1 MTNDPVQRVLSRLA
15 SSGGTVKQEGAGWV
29 ACCPAH
35 DDARPSLAIGR
46 GRNGDALVYC
56 RSAGCST
63 QAIVEAL
70 GMAMLELKA
79 DTTPIP
85 HPTMSVRCPAARAS
99 HGEGFATANDAAQW
113 LKSKHG
119 KWSRV
124 HTYTDAAGE
133 PLGIIIRWDRVDA
146 GRRCKHFVPVW
157 RHGGRWRIGC
167 AESGRPLYGLSE
179 LGSVGRVFI
188 VEGEKCADI
197 LHSIGACATTSSF
210 GARAAAKSC
219 WKPLAGREACVLP
232 DADIGGN
239 EYAREVQGLLEA
251 LEPPARV
258 RIVRLPGLRDGTKD
272 DAQQWLE
279 NRHHG
284 DADAAWRELRHMADA
299 AFAREGGAA

>member
-1 MTNDPVQRVLSRLA
+1 
-15 SSGGTVKQEGAGWV
+15 
-29 ACCPAH
+29 
-35 DDARPSLAIGR
+35 
-46 GRNGDALVYC
+46 
-56 RSAGCST
+56 
-63 QAIVEAL
+63 
-70 GMAMLELKA
+70 
-79 DTTPIP
+79 
-85 HPTMSVRCPAARAS
+85 
-99 HGEGFATANDAAQW
+99 

-232 DADIGGN
+232 DADIGGI